1 VIHKIVFAVRNLTS
15 NAVLYLLLENAK
27 ANEIFNLI
35 NTVLVFDRPST
46 NKIKMNHIKTMLC
59 GLYIG
64 IDRLER
70 IKLLQ
75 GDPLVEAFEISVKQP
90 DRMTV
95 SHKFL

>member
-1 VIHKIVFAVRNLTS
+1 VIHKNVFAARNLTS
-15 NAVLYLLLENAK
+15 NAGLFLLLENAK
-27 ANEIFNLI
+27 ANGIFTLI

-59 GLYIG
+59 GHYIG

-70 IKLLQ
+70 TKLLQ
-75 GDPLVEAFEISVKQP
+75 GDPLDEAFEISVKQP

-95 SHKFL
+95 SNKFL

>member
-1 VIHKIVFAVRNLTS
+1 MF
-15 NAVLYLLLENAK
+15 LLLENAK
-27 ANEIFNLI
+27 ANGIFNLI
-35 NTVLVFDRPST
+35 NTVFVFDRPST

-59 GLYIG
+59 GHYIG

-75 GDPLVEAFEISVKQP
+75 GDPLVDVFEISVKQP